1 MKERMVIYCERRV
14 IITRRTFLSNIF
26 RRHTRMP
33 TTGRLYRIGI
43 ARPRFE
49 NRKRK
54 PRRAF
59 VEISRNDRSTLEG
72 FCRSRYTPLPTNR

>member
-1 MKERMVIYCERRV
+1 MEERMVIYCERRV
-14 IITRRTFLSNIF
+14 IITRRIFLSNIF

-59 VEISRNDRSTLEG
+59 VQISRNDRSTLEG